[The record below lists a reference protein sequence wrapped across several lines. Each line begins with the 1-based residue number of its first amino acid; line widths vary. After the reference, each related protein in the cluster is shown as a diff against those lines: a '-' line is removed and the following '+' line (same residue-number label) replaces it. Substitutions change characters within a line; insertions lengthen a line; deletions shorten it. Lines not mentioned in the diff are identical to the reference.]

1 MTIAIIG
8 LVAAVVLVCFFAP
21 SAFTRSNT
29 YDQYV
34 CTGCGLKKGK
44 DIRKFGGIVYR
55 HRVTLEDSAISRAIK
70 VKNCQH
76 SWFLY
81 RYGHNFKRPLF
92 GGGAFVDGGSP
103 SNMLQLLL
111 IDEGFA
117 RELSRM
123 EKPSDSWAALVS
135 ALNSSRAFDKDFAS
149 WWEES
154 DHVGFSVWAATNG
167 LSGKVKDKS
176 AL

>member
-1 MTIAIIG
+1 MSRVAIAIIG

-21 SAFTRSNT
+21 STFTRSNA

-34 CTGCGLKKGK
+34 CAGCGLKKVE
-44 DIRKFGGIVYR
+44 DIRKFGGVVYR
-55 HRVTLEDSAISRAIK
+55 CRVTLEDSAISRAIK
-70 VKNCQH
+70 MKNCQH

-103 SNMLQLLL
+103 SSTLQLLL

-117 RELSRM
+117 QELSRM
-123 EKPSDSWAALVS
+123 EKPSESWAALVS
-135 ALNSSRAFDKDFAS
+135 ALNSSRAFDEAFSS
-149 WWEES
+149 WWMDS
-154 DHVGFSVWAATNG
+154 DHVGFSAWAATNG
-167 LSGKVKDKS
+167 LSGEVKDK
-176 AL
+176 